1 MQIRARGVTK
11 RYGEVTVLD
20 GVDLDVRSGERVALV
35 GPNGSGKSTLLRILM
50 GLLRHEG
57 EVRVDGHEPY
67 RQRGAL
73 AHRIAYVPQVAPHF
87 GATVGE
93 VIRAV
98 AELRAIDR
106 GRVDEVARALALDVS
121 AVRKRSFRALS
132 GGMKHKLLIAL
143 AFSAEASLLILD
155 EPTASL
161 DEGSRASFGSLVD
174 DVAPHATRL
183 VCSHRPD
190 DVSLLADR
198 VVRLEEGRVVSD
210 VRCGPAAKRGRSNE
224 EVP

>member
-1 MQIRARGVTK
+1 MQIRARGVAK

-50 GLLRHEG
+50 GLLSHQG
-57 EVRVDGHEPY
+57 DVRVDGHSPY
-67 RQRGAL
+67 QHRDVL
-73 AHRIAYVPQVAPHF
+73 AQQIAYVPQVAPHF

-106 GRVDEVARALALDVS
+106 ARVDEVARVLALDVG
-121 AVRKRSFRALS
+121 AVRSRSFRALS

-143 AFSAEASLLILD
+143 AFSTEASLLILD

-161 DEGSRASFGSLVD
+161 DEGSRAIFGRLVD
-174 DVAPHATRL
+174 DVAPHATML
-183 VCSHRPD
+183 VCSHRPE
-190 DVSLLADR
+190 DVSRLAGR
-198 VVRLEEGRVVSD
+198 VVRLQEGRVVSD
-210 VRCGPAAKRGRSNE
+210 VRCGAAAQPGQIPKE
-224 EVP
+224 EA